1 MTTWTESGF
10 KPNTNISLNKFGIY
24 TFIPLQY
31 AGYLNRVILPDE
43 SIVLQGNSYGP
54 TSWLK
59 SGTVRLPF
67 ESDVKDTVAYGPS
80 DTLIG
85 TLAVTQATV
94 TAVESWS

>member
-10 KPNTNISLNKFGIY
+10 KPTSSLSLNKFGIY
-24 TFIPLQY
+24 KMIPLKY
-31 AGYLNRVILPDE
+31 AGYLNRVIIPDE
-43 SIVLQGNSYGP
+43 SIVLQDNSYGP

-67 ESDVKDTVAYGPS
+67 ESDVKYNVAYGPS

-85 TLAVTQATV
+85 TLAVTQGTV